1 LRAETDTVFA
11 STTKGKANDRRSS
24 STKSALG
31 LNCLSSRADINAK
44 VEAQLKATREAA
56 LATVKSLCATHSFT
70 ATDLKGA
77 LVVKRASA
85 AAKKA
90 TPRKSARAKK

>member
-1 LRAETDTVFA
+1 MKMTDAVAEQKVLDDLIA
-11 STTKGKANDRRSS
+11 QQK
-24 STKSALG
+24 
-31 LNCLSSRADINAK
+31 DINAK

-56 LATVKSLCATHSFT
+56 LATVKSLCTTHSFT

-90 TPRKSARAKK
+90 TPRKSPRAKK

>member
-1 LRAETDTVFA
+1 MTDAAAEQNKLDELL
-11 STTKGKANDRRSS
+11 KQK
-24 STKSALG
+24 L
-31 LNCLSSRADINAK
+31 DIDAK

-56 LATVKSLCATHSFT
+56 LATVKNLCTVHSFT

-77 LVVKRASA
+77 LVVKRA

-90 TPRKSARAKK
+90 APRKSARTKK

>member
-1 LRAETDTVFA
+1 MADAAAEQKLMDDLL
-11 STTKGKANDRRSS
+11 KQQ
-24 STKSALG
+24 
-31 LNCLSSRADINAK
+31 ADINAK

-56 LATVKSLCATHSFT
+56 LANVRGLCTVHKFT

-77 LVVKRASA
+77 LTVKGSV

-90 TPRKSARAKK
+90 APRKSTRAKK